1 MENERAVI
9 VENVSRRFLV
19 PHMRVTTLKGR
30 VLGFVRGQKIT
41 YDEFWALRDVS
52 FGVPKGDMLGIVG
65 PNGSGKST
73 LLRIIAGIYRP
84 SSGRVATHGRVC
96 GLLELGIG
104 FHEDLSGR
112 DNIFLNASLFGLM
125 RKEVEAKYDQIVEF
139 AELGDFID
147 APLRTYSTGMTT
159 RLAFSIAIQVEA
171 DVLLLDEVLAVGDQH
186 FMGKCVEHMSKIRDS
201 GTTIVYVSHDLAKV
215 KELCPRA
222 IWLDKGRVVM
232 DGAAA
237 EVTEAYSRSVEGGE
251 VRR

>member
-1 MENERAVI
+1 MQDERAVI

-19 PHMRVTTLKGR
+19 PHVKVTTLKGK
-30 VLGFVRGQKIT
+30 VLGIIRGQKVT

-52 FGVPKGDMLGIVG
+52 FSVGKGDIVGIIG

-73 LLRIIAGIYRP
+73 LLRVIAGIYRP
-84 SSGRVATHGRVC
+84 SSGRVVTQGRVC

-104 FHEDLSGR
+104 FHGDLSGR
-112 DNIFLNASLFGLM
+112 DNIFLNASLFGLT

-159 RLAFSIAIQVEA
+159 RLAFSIAIQVQA

-186 FMGKCVEHMSKIRDS
+186 FMNKCVQHMRKILQS
-201 GTTIVYVSHDLAKV
+201 GTTILYVSHDLAAV
-215 KELCPRA
+215 REMCPRA
-222 IWLDKGRVVM
+222 IWLDRGQVVM
-232 DGAAA
+232 DGPA
-237 EVTEAYSRSVEGGE
+237 EEVVGAYSTSVQATETG
-251 VRR
+251 